1 VRIGVIGLGNA
12 ARTLHLPALGG
23 LDTDWIGGCD
33 PDAGRRDECAQL
45 FGIDTFRGLA
55 EMIEAGRPDTVL
67 VCTPPETHEAIC
79 TEALESGVDVICEKP
94 FANSVE
100 EARRILAVAER
111 TGRRIALNHEFRN
124 VPIYR
129 VLAEA
134 VGGDAGRLVTAQAW
148 QTMYLPPWREAGW
161 RADLLTGTLFEAGI
175 HMLDYLIHLF
185 GERPV
190 AVTAVM
196 SSSGAHA
203 QESDAVA
210 HVTLE
215 FSNGRL
221 AQLTQNRLCPGDLQ
235 YFEVR
240 ADCEK
245 QSLRASFGGRARVT
259 AGLFRSTRPH
269 FRWEW
274 GASGFAWVERGGT
287 RRRLASNP
295 KDPAMV
301 GTRETLRL
309 TLEAFAGGG
318 EPPVNGEAGLQSLE
332 VLAACYLSARE
343 GRRVALDGEDTAAI
357 ESWRLA

>member
-1 VRIGVIGLGNA
+1 MRAGVIGLGNA
-12 ARTLHLPALGG
+12 AMTLHLPALQG
-23 LDTDWIGGCD
+23 LKVEWVGGCD
-33 PDAGRRDECAQL
+33 PDERRRGEAGAA
-45 FGIDTFRGLA
+45 FGIDTFGTLA
-55 EMIEAGRPDTVL
+55 EMVRQGRPDVVL
-67 VCTPPETHEAIC
+67 VCTPPETHEALC
-79 TEALESGVDVICEKP
+79 VEALEAGVDVICEKP

-100 EARRILAVAER
+100 EARRILEAADR
-111 TGRRIALNHEFRN
+111 TGRRVALNHEFRN

-129 VLAEA
+129 TVADA
-134 VGGDAGRLVTAQAW
+134 IGGDAGALVTAQAW
-148 QTMYLPPWREAGW
+148 QTMDLPPWKEAGW
-161 RADLLTGTLFEAGI
+161 RQELLTGTLFEAGI

-185 GERPV
+185 DERPV

-196 SSSGAHA
+196 SSSGAHPE
-203 QESDAVA
+203 ESDAVA

-274 GASGFAWVERGGT
+274 GASGFAWAEQGG
-287 RRRLASNP
+287 RRRRIASNP

-309 TLEAFAGGG
+309 TLEAFSDGGD
-318 EPPVNGEAGLQSLE
+318 PPVSGAEGLQSLE
-332 VLAACYLSARE
+332 VLAACYLSARD
-343 GRRVALDGEDTAAI
+343 GRRVALDGPDSTAI
-357 ESWRLA
+357 EGWRLA